1 MIRPA
6 FELKRAS
13 GGKYV
18 FNLKSANDQ
27 VILTSQTY
35 ETKESAEDGIG
46 SVRQNA
52 LLDERYQERV
62 DANGHPYFLL
72 VAANQQV
79 IGRSQ
84 MYSSRSAMRK
94 GIASVKKNAQI
105 AEFVDYSARV
115 HVASHSFRESS

>member
-1 MIRPA
+1 M
-6 FELKRAS
+6 
-13 GGKYV
+13 

-27 VILTSQTY
+27 VILTSQIY
-35 ETKESAEDGIG
+35 ETKQSAEDGIG

-62 DANGHPYFLL
+62 DSNGHPYFLL
-72 VAANQQV
+72 VAGNQQV

-94 GIASVKKNAQI
+94 GIASVKKNVPSAEFIDYSVRVHAAAQI
-105 AEFVDYSARV
+105 PEG
-115 HVASHSFRESS
+115 AS